1 MNDPLDEMVTTTKG
15 EFKRLGDLKEDDEV
29 AFEQPLQKPFK
40 LPINDLVNI
49 YKASKKFTN
58 MNFSKTSLKRNRSRP
73 HSKNWKLKNL
83 ALKQKLMNI
92 QNTNSTRK
100 FVTLATPKGKSSR

>member
-49 YKASKKFTN
+49 YKASK
-58 MNFSKTSLKRNRSRP
+58 
-73 HSKNWKLKNL
+73 
-83 ALKQKLMNI
+83 
-92 QNTNSTRK
+92 
-100 FVTLATPKGKSSR
+100 